1 MRISVIIPAH
11 NEEKVIEA
19 TLRSVELQS
28 VPAHEI
34 IVVCNGCT
42 DRTVEIAKRHPVKT
56 LVTRKKGPNPARN
69 LGADRATGDV
79 LLFMDAD
86 VRLAPDFIEGLQ
98 NAVAGRERFV
108 GSARNMPDDSRYR
121 PYFWV
126 INAAV
131 RIVGLASN
139 GAVFCP
145 KALYEQAGGWP
156 LSDPVGFE
164 VFFVKAVKRLGR
176 VKYIFLSKSHMIGS
190 TRRFK
195 REGIVKPTVQ
205 WLSVPLRRD
214 LHKMDYDNESLR

>member
-1 MRISVIIPAH
+1 MKISVIIPAH
-11 NEEKVIEA
+11 NEEKEIEA
-19 TLRSVELQS
+19 TLRSAELQS

-56 LVTRKKGPNPARN
+56 LVTRKRGLNPARN
-69 LGADRATGDV
+69 WGAERATGDV

-86 VRLAPDFIEGLQ
+86 ARLAPDFIEELQ
-98 NAVAGRERFV
+98 NAAGGRERFL
-108 GSARNMPDDSRYR
+108 GSARSVPDNPRYR
-121 PYFWV
+121 PYFWI

-131 RIVGLASN
+131 QVARLASN

-156 LSDPVGFE
+156 PSDPVGFE
-164 VFFVKAVKRLGR
+164 VFFINAVKRLGR
-176 VKYIFLSKSHMIGS
+176 VEYIYLRRSHMIGS
-190 TRRFK
+190 TRRFRK
-195 REGIVKPTVQ
+195 EGIVKPTLQ

-214 LHKMDYDNESLR
+214 LHKMDYDNSSLR